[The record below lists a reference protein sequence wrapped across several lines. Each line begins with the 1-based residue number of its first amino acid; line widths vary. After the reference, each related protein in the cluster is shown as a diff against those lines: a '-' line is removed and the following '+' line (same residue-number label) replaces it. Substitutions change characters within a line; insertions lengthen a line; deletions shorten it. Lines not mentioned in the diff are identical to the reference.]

1 MTGHLALC
9 DFGLCKIDMTSKDKT
24 NTFCGTPE
32 YLAPE
37 VLKHVGYDM
46 RVDWWTFG
54 VLLYEILAGLPP
66 FYDGRPPFPF
76 RFGRTLLTENIC
88 RKHVGDVQEDL
99 E

>member
-1 MTGHLALC
+1 
-9 DFGLCKIDMTSKDKT
+9 MTSKDKT

-54 VLLYEILAGLPP
+54 VLLYEMLAGLPP
-66 FYDGRPPFPF
+66 FYDG
-76 RFGRTLLTENIC
+76 
-88 RKHVGDVQEDL
+88 Q
-99 E
+99 

>member
-9 DFGLCKIDMTSKDKT
+9 DFGLCKIDMTSTDKT

-54 VLLYEILAGLPP
+54 VLLYEMLAGLPP
-66 FYDGRPPFPF
+66 FYDGEHSFILVVCED
-76 RFGRTLLTENIC
+76 GILTRNC
-88 RKHVGDVQEDL
+88 REHVRDVQEDP

>member
-9 DFGLCKIDMTSKDKT
+9 DFGLCKIDMASKDKT

-54 VLLYEILAGLPP
+54 VLLYEMLAGLLP
-66 FYDGRPPFPF
+66 FYDCQFY
-76 RFGRTLLTENIC
+76 RTELANKDFCLDTCYIPYYLY
-88 RKHVGDVQEDL
+88 VVYAQ
-99 E
+99 